1 MPLTDGIL
9 QQAQVI
15 IFMVRARVLLTGCL
29 RDLRLRCYLV
39 EADATLSCAD
49 RRTPRAI
56 LGRIPYN
63 QTARFRVVLRRF
75 SVHRVWLVSLFF
87 AVLLLISLGC
97 EPAEPEANV
106 ESGAKKV
113 ATFEGGEVTQGE
125 LEEFAQQSGF
135 GELSEDSPQYEV
147 AVQQIM
153 PQLVGIEIAKAY
165 AQEQRITVS
174 DGEVDRELA
183 NIKEQVGQQ
192 ARASGQDLSNQEAY
206 EQALEQNGITEDQLR
221 QDIRE
226 NLPIQEVQERVVGD
240 AQPSDEEVQK
250 FYDEN
255 KAAQFTNP
263 TQRCMRHILF
273 NKDQKEKA
281 EEVKEQLQDGGDFA
295 KLAEE
300 NSQDPGS
307 AEQGGDLGCLGKG
320 ETVPE
325 FEKAAFDAEQGEVV
339 GPVETEFG
347 YHLIEVTEVRSEETR
362 LLEEVEPQIRDQLAA
377 AQRDEEFQAWIEEQQ
392 KERDVKYLEGYKP
405 PQQG

>member
-1 MPLTDGIL
+1 MSTFLI
-9 QQAQVI
+9 
-15 IFMVRARVLLTGCL
+15 
-29 RDLRLRCYLV
+29 
-39 EADATLSCAD
+39 
-49 RRTPRAI
+49 
-56 LGRIPYN
+56 
-63 QTARFRVVLRRF
+63 
-75 SVHRVWLVSLFF
+75 HRVWFVSL
-87 AVLLLISLGC
+87 LLGVSLLVALGC

-106 ESGAKKV
+106 ESEAKKV

-135 GELSEDSPQYEV
+135 GELSEDSPQYEA

-165 AQEQRITVS
+165 AEEQGITVS
-174 DGEVDRELA
+174 DAEVDRELA
-183 NIKEQVGQQ
+183 KIKEQVGQQ

-221 QDIRE
+221 KDIRE
-226 NLPIQEVQERVVGD
+226 NLPIQEVQEKVAGD

-263 TQRCMRHILF
+263 AQRCMRHILF

-295 KLAEE
+295 ELAQE

-325 FEKAAFDAEQGEVV
+325 FEEAAFGAEQGEIV
-339 GPVETEFG
+339 GPVETECG
-347 YHLIEVTEVRSEETR
+347 YHLIEVTEVRPEETR
-362 LLEEVEPQIRDQLAA
+362 SLEEIEPQIRDQLAA